1 MKHTSAW
8 VSILIALALVSVPM
22 AIGQTFT
29 FRNLEIPNAQST
41 TPYGVNDSGVISGN
55 YTDSSSVSH
64 CFMHSG
70 NTLTTITDPNGTG
83 TSCFGINAAGAIVGF
98 YNVLNSFSN
107 GFIYANG
114 VFTDVIVPTA
124 TAGTIAYGINDSGEV
139 VGQFADSNGTH
150 GFLFNGS
157 TYETLNVPGAD
168 TTIAVGINS
177 NNIITLESL
186 NSGGLSSWV
195 RIGTQYGPLNV
206 PGAVTTAVHSINNLN
221 KIALSWFDSSNLE
234 HGAVYAGGKYHLID
248 DLAGTDTGIETI
260 NDSNTIV
267 GRYMPAGDSQYQG
280 FEGKPVATAP

>member
-55 YTDSSSVSH
+55 YTDSSGVVH

-70 NTLTTITDPNGTG
+70 NTITTITDPNGTG
-83 TSCFGINAAGAIVGF
+83 TSCFGINAFGAIVGF

-124 TAGTIAYGINDSGEV
+124 TAGTIAYGINDSGLV
-139 VGQFADSNGTH
+139 VGQFSDSNGTH

-157 TYETLNVPGAD
+157 TYETLNAPGAD
-168 TTIAVGINS
+168 VTIAVGINS
-177 NNIITLESL
+177 NNIITLQSV
-186 NSGGLSSWV
+186 NSSGVSSWV
-195 RIGTQYGPLNV
+195 RIGTHYSQLSV

-221 KIALSWFDSSNLE
+221 EIALSWFDSSSLE
-234 HGAVYAGGKYHLID
+234 HGAVLAGGKYDLID
-248 DLAGTDTGIETI
+248 DPAGTGTGIETI
-260 NDSNTIV
+260 NDHHAIV
-267 GRYMPAGDSQYQG
+267 GRYLPSGGSQDQG
-280 FEGKPVATAP
+280 FEGKPVAMAP